1 MNLGVSMR
9 LLGVAWTTIQ
19 RPLNRDTVVEIGC
32 RGTGR
37 ILNSR
42 WSSIIPMSQTTT
54 FVGDLVDGLR
64 GTAEFSLLL
73 Q

>member
-1 MNLGVSMR
+1 
-9 LLGVAWTTIQ
+9 
-19 RPLNRDTVVEIGC
+19 
-32 RGTGR
+32 
-37 ILNSR
+37 
-42 WSSIIPMSQTTT
+42 MSQTTT